1 MDHIAENHK
10 RHTITYHKG
19 LWLVG
24 GMVLLIL
31 ATTTYGF
38 IVNEEPQYPKL
49 LQDVLTPEFK
59 PLKAFSLVDNHN
71 NPFTLDQLQG
81 NWTFLVFGYT
91 HCPDICPATLSQL
104 TNLNQVMVKTLDKAM
119 LPKFL
124 FISVDPARDSVKSL
138 NEYIN
143 YFDDGFVAATGAA
156 KNIKTF
162 EDQFTVFHHYDTPDS
177 DGNYAVTHSA
187 EIFLVDP
194 NARIVAKFTPP
205 ISIKKVT
212 RQYQELVRYL
222 PGENNNT

>member
-1 MDHIAENHK
+1 MERIADNQNRQSFTFH
-10 RHTITYHKG
+10 HG

-24 GMVLLIL
+24 GLVLFIL
-31 ATTTYGF
+31 ATATYGF
-38 IVNEEPQYPKL
+38 IANEETQYPDV
-49 LQDVLTPEFK
+49 LQDVMYPELK
-59 PLKAFSLVDNHN
+59 PLKAFSLVDNN
-71 NPFTLDQLQG
+71 NNAFTLDQLQG

-104 TNLNQVMVKTLDKAM
+104 TNLNHVMMKTLDKAT

-124 FISVDPARDSVKSL
+124 FISVDPTRDNVKTL

-143 YFDDGFVAATGAA
+143 YFDDGFIAATGAP
-156 KNIKTF
+156 KNIKAF
-162 EDQFTVFHHYDTPDS
+162 EDQFKVFHRYDTPDS

-205 ISIKKVT
+205 ISTNKVA